1 MCVCA
6 DWRGVGLARTCPKVS
21 PSSTTQG
28 TCAHLR
34 RRRADGRCVYTERWA
49 AHCFFFFSFLFYLKL
64 ACAGHVAGCIEAKE
78 AKHYA
83 RVLEVL
89 YGCQLIPKRTRWHLD
104 CTRAPRQHSGSLR
117 PHTLLLL
124 WSLVVM
130 DRCVKTVFL
139 LSSNGQQWVNGA
151 PVWSN

>member
-1 MCVCA
+1 MKCVRPRVCA
-6 DWRGVGLARTCPKVS
+6 CVRTGGVSDLLGHVPKFPPRPQPREHVRTWGGAELTDGVS
-21 PSSTTQG
+21 P
-28 TCAHLR
+28 LR
-34 RRRADGRCVYTERWA
+34 GELLIA
-49 AHCFFFFSFLFYLKL
+49 FFFSFLFYLKL

-124 WSLVVM
+124 WWITVSKLCFYCPVM
-130 DRCVKTVFL
+130 DN
-139 LSSNGQQWVNGA
+139 SE
-151 PVWSN
+151 

>member
-1 MCVCA
+1 MCVRVC
-6 DWRGVGLARTCPKVS
+6 GLAGCRTCSDMSQSFPLVHNPGNMCALEEAQSWRTVCLHWEVS
-21 PSSTTQG
+21 CS
-28 TCAHLR
+28 LL
-34 RRRADGRCVYTERWA
+34 
-49 AHCFFFFSFLFYLKL
+49 FFSFLFYLKL